1 MQLRIL
7 TFNTWGGKAFNEERW
22 PLIGKGM
29 GALEPDLVGLQEV
42 FQKDQAAD
50 LQKMIGI
57 PEIAFANQESGLLI
71 FSQFPIGESKI
82 HQYQTVSPRE
92 SYSRYCQICQILP
105 RAGQEF
111 LFVVT
116 HLSWK
121 PEDASIR
128 EQQIRELIEWI
139 DAEGSRLPC
148 ILVGDFNATPDSQ
161 EIQLLAKAGFLDT
174 FSSIHPDDPGYT
186 WSHSNPYTA
195 SHPELP
201 ERRIDHVFARI
212 PSKRTLMVQSSK
224 IVLNQPTANGI
235 FPSDHF
241 GVLTTLWLEE

>member
-1 MQLRIL
+1 MQLKIL
-7 TFNTWGGKAFNEERW
+7 TFNTWGGKSFNRERW
-22 PLIGKGM
+22 PLIGKGIT
-29 GALEPDLVGLQEV
+29 ALEPDLVGLQEV

-50 LQKMIGI
+50 LQKIAGI
-57 PEIAFANQESGLLI
+57 SEIAFAGQESGLVT
-71 FSQFPIGESKI
+71 FSRFPIGASKTYC
-82 HQYQTVSPRE
+82 YQTVSPRE
-92 SYSRYCQICQILP
+92 SYFRYCQICRILP
-105 RAGQEF
+105 PDGEEF

-128 EQQIRELIEWI
+128 EQQVKELIGWI
-139 DAEGSRLPC
+139 DAEGSPLPC
-148 ILVGDFNATPDSQ
+148 ILAGDFNATPDSD

-186 WSHSNPYTA
+186 WSHANPYTA

-201 ERRIDHVFARI
+201 ERRIDHIFARI
-212 PSKRTLMVQSSK
+212 PSKRTLMVQASK
-224 IVLNQPTANGI
+224 IVLNQPTAGGM

-241 GVLTTLWLEE
+241 GVFTILWLEN

>member
-1 MQLRIL
+1 MQLKIL
-7 TFNTWGGKAFNEERW
+7 TFNTWGGKTLNKERW

-42 FQKDQAAD
+42 FQKDQVVD
-50 LQKMIGI
+50 LQKMTGI
-57 PEIAFANQESGLLI
+57 SEIAFADQESGLVTL
-71 FSQFPIGESKI
+71 SRFPIGASKI
-82 HQYQTVSPRE
+82 YRYQTVSPRE
-92 SYSRYCQICQILP
+92 SYFRYCQICRILLSK
-105 RAGQEF
+105 GEEF

-128 EQQIRELIEWI
+128 EQQVRELIKWI

-148 ILVGDFNATPDSQ
+148 ILVGDFNATPDSE

-174 FSSIHPDDPGYT
+174 FSSIHPDDLGYT

-201 ERRIDHVFARI
+201 QRRIDHIFVRI
-212 PSKRTLMVQSSK
+212 PPKKTVMVQASK
-224 IVLNQPTANGI
+224 IVLNQPTADGI

-241 GVLTTLWLEE
+241 GIFTILWLEG